1 MPFNPLDLLGPLFPG
16 IWTFFLLPFDQAI
29 ARLILIIVGGVFV
42 FLAYK
47 KIAEPLIILPM
58 GLGILFSNMSMLVL
72 PNGTIGTLHVNPMVS
87 SPSDVIQALQ
97 IFWLQPVYTLAFL
110 NTLIVCMIFL
120 GIGLMTDIS
129 FLISK
134 PLMSLFLAS
143 FAELGTVFTLPLG
156 VMAGLSLKE
165 AASVAIVGGA
175 DGPVV
180 LLTSLFLAPDLFVPI
195 GIIAY
200 IYLSVLYILQP
211 YINKAIIPKSAIA
224 TYMDPMKIGK
234 VSQRK
239 KLIFAVVMGSTLC
252 LLFPSAAPL
261 FASFFLGVAI
271 KEVKIERYSKFLDE
285 VVLSGSTFFLAF
297 VLGILTTSNVVMNP
311 KVFLILVLGITSLIL
326 SCVGGAIGG
335 VVAYYVSGKKINPL
349 LGPAG
354 VSCVPTTAKIS
365 QKMAQEVN
373 PKNYIILYA
382 MGPNVAGVI
391 TTAVI
396 CSLYI
401 TIIPLL

>member
-1 MPFNPLDLLGPLFPG
+1 MPFNLLEILGRLFPG
-16 IWTFFLLPFDQAI
+16 ISTFFLVPTEHAI
-29 ARLILIIVGGVFV
+29 ARLMLIIVGGCFV
-42 FLAYK
+42 YLAYK

-87 SPSDVIQALQ
+87 SPADVVQALQ
-97 IFWLQPVYTLAFL
+97 VFWLQPIYTLAFL

-129 FLISK
+129 FFMSK

-180 LLTSLFLAPDLFVPI
+180 LLTSLFLAPELFVPI

-211 YINKAIIPKSAIA
+211 YINKAIIPKSAMG
-224 TYMDPMKIGK
+224 TYMDPMKIER
-234 VSQRK
+234 VSQREK
-239 KLIFAVVMGSTLC
+239 TIFAVVAGSVFC

-261 FASFFLGVAI
+261 FVSFFLGVVI
-271 KEVKIERYSKFLDE
+271 KEAKIERYSKFLDE

-297 VLGILTTSNVVMNP
+297 VLGSLTTSDVVMNP
-311 KVFLILVLGITSLIL
+311 KVMIILILGIIALIL

-335 VVAYYVSGKKINPL
+335 MILYYISGKRVNPL

-365 QKMAQEVN
+365 QKMAQELN

-391 TTAVI
+391 TTSVI

-401 TIIPLL
+401 TIVPLL

>member
-1 MPFNPLDLLGPLFPG
+1 MPFNLLDLIGPLFPG
-16 IWTFFLLPFDQAI
+16 IWTFFLVQPYQAL
-29 ARLILIIVGGVFV
+29 ARVVLIIIGGLFV
-42 FLAYK
+42 FLAYR
-47 KIAEPLIILPM
+47 KIVEPLIILPM

-72 PNGTIGTLHVNPMVS
+72 PNGAIGTLHVNPMVS

-120 GIGLMTDIS
+120 GIGLITDLS

-165 AASVAIVGGA
+165 AAAVSIVGGA

-180 LLTSLFLAPDLFVPI
+180 LLTSLFLAPELFVPI

-211 YINKAIIPKSAIA
+211 YINKAIIPKSAMG
-224 TYMDPMKIGK
+224 TYMDPMKVGK
-234 VSQRK
+234 ADQREK
-239 KLIFAVVMGSTLC
+239 MVFAVLVGSLLC
-252 LLFPSAAPL
+252 LMFPSAAPL
-261 FASFFLGVAI
+261 FASFFLGVVI
-271 KEVKIERYSKFLDE
+271 KEARIDRYSKFLDE

-297 VLGILTTSNVVMNP
+297 VLGMLTTSDVVTNP

-326 SCVGGAIGG
+326 SCIGGAIGG
-335 VVAYYVSGKKINPL
+335 MVLYYISGKKINPL

-365 QKMAQEVN
+365 QEMAQEIN

-401 TIIPLL
+401 TLIPLM